1 MIVPENFKQ
10 TMFRIYGQ
18 KGLDWLGTLPSLL
31 DEFSQR
37 WSLTLLPPF
46 EPFSYNYIVP
56 AITAEGRDAVLKTGF
71 PNPELLTEIYAL
83 RHFAGPGSVQLLES
97 NTEKQ
102 IMLLERIRPG
112 ENLFDLDDD
121 QQSTLIAAQLMQQ
134 LWKPVAEEQLFP
146 TTSHWM
152 RSLFD
157 LQPQT
162 TPIDNSLIDIAQQL
176 TKALLV
182 SEANLVLLH
191 GDLHH
196 WNILSAER
204 QPWLAI
210 DPKGIVGEPIFDISA
225 LLRNPVS
232 RIISMPNFADTT
244 RCRLNILAEVLGF
257 EKKYMLQWSL
267 AQAVLSAQ
275 WSYEMGA
282 INWQA
287 FELSAHVFYE
297 ILAE

>member
-1 MIVPENFKQ
+1 MVIPENFKQ

-18 KGLDWLGTLPSLL
+18 KGLDWLDTLPSLL

-83 RHFAGPGSVQLLES
+83 RHYAGQGSVQLLES

-112 ENLFDLDDD
+112 ENLFDSDDD

-146 TTSHWM
+146 TTTHWM
-152 RSLFD
+152 RNLFD

-162 TPIDNSLIDIAQQL
+162 TPVDNSLIDIAQQL

-182 SEANLVLLH
+182 SEANFVLLH

-232 RIISMPNFADTT
+232 RIISMPDFADTT
-244 RCRLNILAEVLGF
+244 RLRLNILAEVLGF

-287 FELSAHVFYE
+287 FEVSAHVFYE

>member
-1 MIVPENFKQ
+1 MAIPESFQ
-10 TMFRIYGQ
+10 QSMFRYYGQ

-46 EPFSYNYIVP
+46 EPLSYNYIVP
-56 AITAEGRDAVLKTGF
+56 AITAESRDTVLKTGF

-83 RHFAGPGSVQLLES
+83 RHYAGQGSAQLLES

-112 ENLFDLDDD
+112 KNLFDLDDD

-146 TTSHWM
+146 TVSHWM
-152 RSLFD
+152 RNLFD
-157 LQPQT
+157 LQPQN
-162 TPIDNSLIDIAQQL
+162 TPIDNRLIAIAQQL
-176 TKALLV
+176 TEALLD
-182 SEANLVLLH
+182 SEANVVLLH

-196 WNILSAER
+196 WNILSAGR

-210 DPKGIVGEPIFDISA
+210 DPKGIVGEPIFDVCA

-232 RIISMPNFADTT
+232 RITSIPDFADTT
-244 RCRLNILAEVLGF
+244 RRRLNILAEVLGF
-257 EKKYMLQWSL
+257 EKKSMLQFSL

-275 WSYEMGA
+275 WSYEMGSPD
-282 INWQA
+282 WQA
-287 FELSAHVFYE
+287 FEVSAYVFYE
-297 ILAE
+297 LLTK